1 MGGCSFC
8 VIRIAYFDGEVNFQK
23 CVTNDTF
30 FLLEEEETKLKRKTD
45 NRKMVLTLIILASL
59 GVMLFPQAALAAD
72 VVTGKI
78 DSLNNLIMAIIAG
91 IGVIFLAWGIFNFA
105 TALQSHDTPQQ
116 TAAIP
121 KIVGGFI
128 CIGISAIVNALK

>member
-1 MGGCSFC
+1 M
-8 VIRIAYFDGEVNFQK
+8 
-23 CVTNDTF
+23 
-30 FLLEEEETKLKRKTD
+30 KRKTD